1 MKIAIVRLSAL
12 GDIIVSAVFLAAIKE
27 RLPNAQIE
35 WFVDERFSAILEHS
49 PYIDKLHPIAL
60 KSALKTFNPLKIFK
74 LFKSLRA
81 YEYDIIIDMQG
92 LVKSALIAQTLKAP
106 KKVGFDY
113 ASAREGLSA
122 FFYSQK
128 VSIAYNEPIL
138 KRNFTLLSHAL
149 NLSQKEISNEIS
161 ESLSSR
167 SKVFSYQDSP
177 KIDALNLNENKLKI
191 LFVLE
196 TSKINKTYP
205 TERFKELALMLEN
218 FQICLL
224 WHANEDKANALY
236 GALKNQRD
244 VLLLPKLTLNEVK
257 ALLFKM
263 DLIIGGDTG
272 ITHLAWALQKPS
284 ITLYGNTPMER
295 FKLESPINVSLTAN
309 SNANYHKKDFSIQNI
324 EPKKIKECV
333 LNILKEKNDL

>member
-27 RLPNAQIE
+27 CFADAQIE
-35 WFVDERFSAILEHS
+35 WFVDERFGAILEHS

-60 KSALKTFNPLKIFK
+60 KSTLTTFNPLKIFK

-81 YEYDIIIDMQG
+81 YEYDIVIDMQG
-92 LVKSALIAQTLKAP
+92 LIKSALITQMLKAP

-128 VSIAYNEPIL
+128 VSIAYNEPVL

-149 NLSQKEISNEIS
+149 NLPKKEISEGLN
-161 ESLSSR
+161 SR

-177 KIDALNLNENKLKI
+177 KIDALNLNKNKLKI

-196 TSKINKTYP
+196 TSKLNKTYP
-205 TERFKELALMLEN
+205 IERFKELALALEN

-224 WHANEDKANALY
+224 WHASEDKATALY

-295 FKLESPINVSLTAN
+295 FKLESPINVSLTGN
-309 SNANYHKKDFSIQNI
+309 SNANYNKKDFSIQNI

-333 LNILKEKNDL
+333 LNILKEKE

>member
-12 GDIIVSAVFLAAIKE
+12 GDIIVSAVFLALIKE
-27 RLPNAQIE
+27 RFTNAQIE
-35 WFVDERFSAILEHS
+35 WFVDERFGAILEHS

-60 KSALKTFNPLKIFK
+60 KSTLTTFNPLKIFK

-81 YEYDIIIDMQG
+81 YEYDIVIDMQG
-92 LVKSALIAQTLKAP
+92 LIKSALITQMLKAP

-128 VSIAYNEPIL
+128 VSIAYNESVL
-138 KRNFTLLSHAL
+138 KRNFTLLFHAL
-149 NLSQKEISNEIS
+149 NLPKKEISEG
-161 ESLSSR
+161 LSSR
-167 SKVFSYQDSP
+167 SKVFSYQDSL
-177 KIDALNLNENKLKI
+177 KIDALNLNKNKPKI

-205 TERFKELALMLEN
+205 IERFKELALALEN

-224 WHANEDKANALY
+224 WHADEDKATALY

-295 FKLESPINVSLTAN
+295 FKLESPINVSLTGN
-309 SNANYHKKDFSIQNI
+309 SNANYHKKDFSIQSI

-333 LNILKEKNDL
+333 LNILKEKE

>member
-1 MKIAIVRLSAL
+1 M
-12 GDIIVSAVFLAAIKE
+12 SAVFLAAIKE
-27 RLPNAQIE
+27 RFIDAQIE

-60 KSALKTFNPLKIFK
+60 KSTLTTLNPLKIFK

-81 YEYDIIIDMQG
+81 YEYDIVIDMQG
-92 LVKSALIAQTLKAP
+92 LIKSALITQMLKAP

-128 VSIAYNEPIL
+128 VSIAYDEPIL
-138 KRNFTLLSHAL
+138 KRNFTLLFHAL
-149 NLSQKEISNEIS
+149 NLPKNEIS
-161 ESLSSR
+161 EGLSSR

-177 KIDALNLNENKLKI
+177 KIDALNLNKNKLKI

-205 TERFKELALMLEN
+205 IERFKELALALEN

-224 WHANEDKANALY
+224 WHASEDKATVLY
-236 GALKNQRD
+236 GALKNQCD

-295 FKLESPINVSLTAN
+295 FKLESPINVSLTGN

-333 LNILKEKNDL
+333 LNILKEKE

>member
-12 GDIIVSAVFLAAIKE
+12 GDIIVSAVFLVAIKE
-27 RLPNAQIE
+27 RLPDAQIE
-35 WFVDERFSAILEHS
+35 WFVDERFGAILEHS

-60 KSALKTFNPLKIFK
+60 KSALTTFNPLKIFK

-92 LVKSALIAQTLKAP
+92 LVKSALITQMLKAP

-128 VSIAYNEPIL
+128 VSIAYDEPIL

-149 NLSQKEISNEIS
+149 NLPKKEISEGLN
-161 ESLSSR
+161 SR
-167 SKVFSYQDSP
+167 FKVFSYQDSP
-177 KIDALNLNENKLKI
+177 KINALNLNQNKPKI

-224 WHANEDKANALY
+224 WHADEDKANVLY
-236 GALKNQRD
+236 GALKNQCD
-244 VLLLPKLTLNEVK
+244 ALLLPKLTLNEVK

-295 FKLESPINVSLTAN
+295 FKLESPINVSLTGN

-333 LNILKEKNDL
+333 LNVLKEKNDL

>member
-27 RLPNAQIE
+27 RFTDAQIE

-60 KSALKTFNPLKIFK
+60 KSVLTTFNPLKIFK

-92 LVKSALIAQTLKAP
+92 LVKSALITQMLKAP

-113 ASAREGLSA
+113 ASARESLSA

-128 VSIAYNEPIL
+128 VSIAYDEPIL
-138 KRNFTLLSHAL
+138 KRNFTLLSQAL
-149 NLSQKEISNEIS
+149 NLPKNEIS
-161 ESLSSR
+161 EGLSSR
-167 SKVFSYQDSP
+167 FKVFSYQDSP
-177 KIDALNLNENKLKI
+177 KIDALNLNQNKLKI

-224 WHANEDKANALY
+224 WHADEHKATTLY
-236 GALKNQRD
+236 HSLKNQCD
-244 VLLLPKLTLNEVK
+244 TLLLPKLTLNEVK

-295 FKLESPINVSLTAN
+295 FKLESPINVSLTGN

-333 LNILKEKNDL
+333 LNILKEKE

>member
-27 RLPNAQIE
+27 CLPNAQIE

-60 KSALKTFNPLKIFK
+60 KSALTTFNPLKIFK
-74 LFKSLRA
+74 LFKNLRA

-92 LVKSALIAQTLKAP
+92 LIKSALITQMLKAP
-106 KKVGFDY
+106 KKVGFDC

-128 VSIAYNEPIL
+128 VSIAYDEPIL
-138 KRNFTLLSHAL
+138 KRNFTLLSQAL
-149 NLSQKEISNEIS
+149 NLPKNEIS

-167 SKVFSYQDSP
+167 AKVFSYQDSP
-177 KIDALNLNENKLKI
+177 KINALNWNQNKPKI

-205 TERFKELALMLEN
+205 TERFKELALALEN

-224 WHANEDKANALY
+224 WHADEKKATTLY
-236 GALKNQRD
+236 HSLKNQCD
-244 VLLLPKLTLNEVK
+244 TLLLPKLTLNEVK

-263 DLIIGGDTG
+263 DVIIGGDTG

-295 FKLESPINVSLTAN
+295 FKLESPINVSLTGN

-333 LNILKEKNDL
+333 LNILKEKE

>member
-12 GDIIVSAVFLAAIKE
+12 GDIIVSAVFLTLIKE
-27 RLPNAQIE
+27 RFANAQIE
-35 WFVDERFSAILEHS
+35 WFVDERFGAILEHS

-60 KSALKTFNPLKIFK
+60 KSILTTFNPLKIFK

-81 YEYDIIIDMQG
+81 YEYDMVIDMQG
-92 LVKSALIAQTLKAP
+92 LIKSALITQMLKAP

-128 VSIAYNEPIL
+128 VSIAYNESIL

-149 NLSQKEISNEIS
+149 NLPKKEISEG
-161 ESLSSR
+161 LSFR

-205 TERFKELALMLEN
+205 IERFKDLALALEN

-224 WHANEDKANALY
+224 WHASEDKATALY
-236 GALKNQRD
+236 GALKNQCD

-295 FKLESPINVSLTAN
+295 FKLESPINVSLTGN

-333 LNILKEKNDL
+333 LNILKEKE

>member
-1 MKIAIVRLSAL
+1 M
-12 GDIIVSAVFLAAIKE
+12 SAVFLALIKE
-27 RLPNAQIE
+27 RFTNAQIE
-35 WFVDERFSAILEHS
+35 WFVDERFGAILEHS

-60 KSALKTFNPLKIFK
+60 KSTLTTFNPLKIFK

-81 YEYDIIIDMQG
+81 YEYDIVIDMQG
-92 LVKSALIAQTLKAP
+92 LIKSALITQMLKAP

-128 VSIAYNEPIL
+128 VSIAYNESVL
-138 KRNFTLLSHAL
+138 KRNFTLLFHAL
-149 NLSQKEISNEIS
+149 NLPKKEISEG
-161 ESLSSR
+161 LSSR

-177 KIDALNLNENKLKI
+177 KINALNLNQNKPKI

-205 TERFKELALMLEN
+205 IERFKELALALEN

-224 WHANEDKANALY
+224 WHADEKKANALY
-236 GALKNQRD
+236 GALKNQCD

-295 FKLESPINVSLTAN
+295 FKLESPINVSLTGN

-324 EPKKIKECV
+324 DPKKIKECV
-333 LNILKEKNDL
+333 LNILKEKE

>member
-27 RLPNAQIE
+27 RFANAQIE
-35 WFVDERFSAILEHS
+35 WFVDERFGAILEHS

-60 KSALKTFNPLKIFK
+60 KNTLTTFNPLKIFK

-81 YEYDIIIDMQG
+81 YEYDIVIDMQG
-92 LVKSALIAQTLKAP
+92 LIKSALITQMLKAP

-128 VSIAYNEPIL
+128 VSIAYNEPVL

-149 NLSQKEISNEIS
+149 NLPKKEISEG
-161 ESLSSR
+161 LSSR
-167 SKVFSYQDSP
+167 SKVFSYQDSL
-177 KIDALNLNENKLKI
+177 KIDALNLNKNKPKI

-205 TERFKELALMLEN
+205 IERFKELALALEN

-224 WHANEDKANALY
+224 WHADEDKANALY
-236 GALKNQRD
+236 GALKNQHD

-295 FKLESPINVSLTAN
+295 FKLESPINVSLTGN

-333 LNILKEKNDL
+333 LNILKEKE

>member
-27 RLPNAQIE
+27 RFTNAQIE
-35 WFVDERFSAILEHS
+35 WFVDERFGAILEHS

-60 KSALKTFNPLKIFK
+60 KSILTTFNPLNIFK
-74 LFKSLRA
+74 LFKSLMA
-81 YEYDIIIDMQG
+81 YEYDIVIDMQG
-92 LVKSALIAQTLKAP
+92 LIKSALITQMLKAP

-128 VSIAYNEPIL
+128 VSIAYSEPVL

-149 NLSQKEISNEIS
+149 NLPKKEISEG
-161 ESLSSR
+161 LSSR
-167 SKVFSYQDSP
+167 AKVFSYQDSP
-177 KIDALNLNENKLKI
+177 KIDALNLNKNKLKI

-205 TERFKELALMLEN
+205 IERFKELALALEN

-224 WHANEDKANALY
+224 WHASEDKATALY

-295 FKLESPINVSLTAN
+295 FKLESPINVSLTGN

-333 LNILKEKNDL
+333 LNILKEKE

>member
-12 GDIIVSAVFLAAIKE
+12 GDIIVSAVFLALIKE
-27 RLPNAQIE
+27 RFANAQIE
-35 WFVDERFSAILEHS
+35 WFVDERFGAILEHS

-60 KSALKTFNPLKIFK
+60 KSTLTTFNPLKIFK

-81 YEYDIIIDMQG
+81 YEYDIVIDMQG
-92 LVKSALIAQTLKAP
+92 LIKSALITQMLKAP

-128 VSIAYNEPIL
+128 VSIAYNEPVL
-138 KRNFTLLSHAL
+138 KRNFTLLFHAL
-149 NLSQKEISNEIS
+149 NLPKKEIS

-177 KIDALNLNENKLKI
+177 KIDALNLNKNKLKI

-205 TERFKELALMLEN
+205 IERFKELALALEN

-224 WHANEDKANALY
+224 WHADEDKANALY

-295 FKLESPINVSLTAN
+295 FKLESPINVSLTGN

-324 EPKKIKECV
+324 DPKKIKECV
-333 LNILKEKNDL
+333 LNILKEKE

>member
-27 RLPNAQIE
+27 RFTNAQIE
-35 WFVDERFSAILEHS
+35 WFVDERFGAILEHS

-60 KSALKTFNPLKIFK
+60 KSTLTTFNPLKIFK

-81 YEYDIIIDMQG
+81 YEYDIVIDMQG
-92 LVKSALIAQTLKAP
+92 LIKSALITQILKAP

-128 VSIAYNEPIL
+128 VSIAYNEPVL
-138 KRNFTLLSHAL
+138 KRNFTLLFHAL
-149 NLSQKEISNEIS
+149 NLPKKEISEG
-161 ESLSSR
+161 LSSR

-177 KIDALNLNENKLKI
+177 KIDALNLNENKPKI

-205 TERFKELALMLEN
+205 IERFKELALALEN

-224 WHANEDKANALY
+224 WHASEDKATALY
-236 GALKNQRD
+236 HTLKNQRD

-295 FKLESPINVSLTAN
+295 FKLESPINVSLTGN
-309 SNANYHKKDFSIQNI
+309 SNANYHKKDFSIKNI

>member
-12 GDIIVSAVFLAAIKE
+12 GDIIVSAVFLALIKE
-27 RLPNAQIE
+27 RFTNAQIE
-35 WFVDERFSAILEHS
+35 WFVDERFGAILEHS

-60 KSALKTFNPLKIFK
+60 KSTLTTFNPLKIFK

-81 YEYDIIIDMQG
+81 YEYDIVIDMQG
-92 LVKSALIAQTLKAP
+92 LIKSALITQMLKAP
-106 KKVGFDY
+106 KKVGFDCT
-113 ASAREGLSA
+113 SAREGLSA

-138 KRNFTLLSHAL
+138 KRNFTLLFHAL
-149 NLSQKEISNEIS
+149 NLPKKEIS

-177 KIDALNLNENKLKI
+177 KIDALNLNENKPKI

-205 TERFKELALMLEN
+205 IERFKELALALEN

-224 WHANEDKANALY
+224 WHADEKKATTLY
-236 GALKNQRD
+236 HSLKNQCD
-244 VLLLPKLTLNEVK
+244 ILLLPKLTLNEVK

-272 ITHLAWALQKPS
+272 ITHLAWALQKAS

-295 FKLESPINVSLTAN
+295 FKLESPINVSLTGN

-333 LNILKEKNDL
+333 LNILKEKE

>member
-1 MKIAIVRLSAL
+1 MNIAIVRLSAL
-12 GDIIVSAVFLAAIKE
+12 GDIIVSAVFLTLIKE
-27 RLPNAQIE
+27 RFTNAQIE

-60 KSALKTFNPLKIFK
+60 KSTLTTFNPLKIFK

-81 YEYDIIIDMQG
+81 YEYDIVIDMQG
-92 LVKSALIAQTLKAP
+92 LIKSALITQMLKAP
-106 KKVGFDY
+106 KKVGFDCT
-113 ASAREGLSA
+113 SAREGLSA

-128 VSIAYNEPIL
+128 VSIAYNESVL

-149 NLSQKEISNEIS
+149 NLPKKEIS

-167 SKVFSYQDSP
+167 SKVFSYQNSP
-177 KIDALNLNENKLKI
+177 KIDALNLNKNKLKI

-205 TERFKELALMLEN
+205 IERFKELALALEN

-224 WHANEDKANALY
+224 WHASEDKATALY

-295 FKLESPINVSLTAN
+295 FKLESPINVSLAGN

-333 LNILKEKNDL
+333 LNILKEKE

>member
-1 MKIAIVRLSAL
+1 M
-12 GDIIVSAVFLAAIKE
+12 SAVFLVLIKE
-27 RLPNAQIE
+27 RFADAQIE
-35 WFVDERFSAILEHS
+35 WFVDERFGAILEHS

-60 KSALKTFNPLKIFK
+60 KSTLTTFNPLKIFK

-92 LVKSALIAQTLKAP
+92 LVKSALITQMLKAP

-128 VSIAYNEPIL
+128 VSIAYDEPIL
-138 KRNFTLLSHAL
+138 KRNFTLLSQAL
-149 NLSQKEISNEIS
+149 NLPKNEIS
-161 ESLSSR
+161 EGLNSR
-167 SKVFSYQDSP
+167 FKVFSYQDSP
-177 KIDALNLNENKLKI
+177 KINALNLNQNKPKI

-205 TERFKELALMLEN
+205 TERFKELALALEN

-224 WHANEDKANALY
+224 WHADEDKATTLY
-236 GALKNQRD
+236 HALKHQRD

-272 ITHLAWALQKPS
+272 ITHLAWALQKAS

-295 FKLESPINVSLTAN
+295 FKLESPINVSLTGN

-333 LNILKEKNDL
+333 LNILKEKE

>member
-12 GDIIVSAVFLAAIKE
+12 GDIIVSAVFLALIKE
-27 RLPNAQIE
+27 RFANAQIE

-60 KSALKTFNPLKIFK
+60 KSALTTFNPLKIFK

-81 YEYDIIIDMQG
+81 YEYDIVIDMQG
-92 LVKSALIAQTLKAP
+92 LIKSALITQMLKAP

-128 VSIAYNEPIL
+128 VSIAYNEPVL

-149 NLSQKEISNEIS
+149 NLPKKEISED
-161 ESLSSR
+161 LSSR

-205 TERFKELALMLEN
+205 IERFKELALILEN

-224 WHANEDKANALY
+224 WHADEYKAAALY

-295 FKLESPINVSLTAN
+295 FKLESPINVSLTGN

-324 EPKKIKECV
+324 DPKKIKECV

>member
-27 RLPNAQIE
+27 RFANAQIE
-35 WFVDERFSAILEHS
+35 WFVDERFGAILEHS

-60 KSALKTFNPLKIFK
+60 KSTLTTFNPLKIFK

-81 YEYDIIIDMQG
+81 YEYDIVIDMQG
-92 LVKSALIAQTLKAP
+92 LIKSALITQMLKAP

-128 VSIAYNEPIL
+128 VSIAYNESVL

-149 NLSQKEISNEIS
+149 NLPKKEISEG
-161 ESLSSR
+161 LSSR
-167 SKVFSYQDSP
+167 SKVFSYQDSL

-205 TERFKELALMLEN
+205 IERFKELALALEN

-224 WHANEDKANALY
+224 WHASEDKATALY

-295 FKLESPINVSLTAN
+295 FKLESPINVSLTGN

-333 LNILKEKNDL
+333 LNILKEKE

>member
-1 MKIAIVRLSAL
+1 M
-12 GDIIVSAVFLAAIKE
+12 SAVFLALVKE
-27 RLPNAQIE
+27 RFTNAQIE

-60 KSALKTFNPLKIFK
+60 KSTLTTFNPLKIFK

-81 YEYDIIIDMQG
+81 YEYDIVIDMQG
-92 LVKSALIAQTLKAP
+92 LIKSALITQMLKAP

-128 VSIAYNEPIL
+128 VSIAYNEPVL
-138 KRNFTLLSHAL
+138 KRNFTLLFHAL
-149 NLSQKEISNEIS
+149 NLPKKEILEG
-161 ESLSSR
+161 LSSR

-177 KIDALNLNENKLKI
+177 KIDALNLNKNKPKI

-205 TERFKELALMLEN
+205 IERFKELALALEN

-224 WHANEDKANALY
+224 WHASEDKANALY

-295 FKLESPINVSLTAN
+295 FKLESPINVSLTGN

-333 LNILKEKNDL
+333 LNILKEKE

>member
-27 RLPNAQIE
+27 CLPNAQIE
-35 WFVDERFSAILEHS
+35 WFVDERFGAILEHS

-92 LVKSALIAQTLKAP
+92 LVKSALITQTLKAP

-128 VSIAYNEPIL
+128 VSIAYDEPIL

-149 NLSQKEISNEIS
+149 NLPKKEISEG
-161 ESLSSR
+161 LSSR
-167 SKVFSYQDSP
+167 AKVFSYQDSP
-177 KIDALNLNENKLKI
+177 KINALNLNQNKPKI

-205 TERFKELALMLEN
+205 IERFKELALALEN

-224 WHANEDKANALY
+224 WHADEDKANALY
-236 GALKNQRD
+236 GALKNQCD
-244 VLLLPKLTLNEVK
+244 ALLLPKLTLNEVK

-263 DLIIGGDTG
+263 DVIIGGDTG

-295 FKLESPINVSLTAN
+295 FKLESPINVSLTGN

-324 EPKKIKECV
+324 DPKKIKECV
-333 LNILKEKNDL
+333 LNILKEKE

>member
-12 GDIIVSAVFLAAIKE
+12 GDIIVSAVFLALIKE
-27 RLPNAQIE
+27 RFTNAQIE
-35 WFVDERFSAILEHS
+35 WFVDERFGAILEHS

-60 KSALKTFNPLKIFK
+60 KSTLTTFNPLKIFK

-81 YEYDIIIDMQG
+81 YEYDIVIDMQG
-92 LVKSALIAQTLKAP
+92 LIKSALITQMLKAP

-128 VSIAYNEPIL
+128 VSIAYNEPVL

-149 NLSQKEISNEIS
+149 NLPQKEISEGLN
-161 ESLSSR
+161 SR

-177 KIDALNLNENKLKI
+177 KIDALNLNKNKPKI

-205 TERFKELALMLEN
+205 IERFKELALALEN

-224 WHANEDKANALY
+224 WHASEDKATALY
-236 GALKNQRD
+236 GALKNQLD

-295 FKLESPINVSLTAN
+295 FKLESPINVSLTGN

-333 LNILKEKNDL
+333 LSILKEKE

>member
-12 GDIIVSAVFLAAIKE
+12 GDIIVSAVFLALIKE
-27 RLPNAQIE
+27 RFTNAQIE
-35 WFVDERFSAILEHS
+35 WFVDERFGAILEHS

-60 KSALKTFNPLKIFK
+60 KSTLTTFNPLKIFK

-81 YEYDIIIDMQG
+81 YEYDMVIDMQG
-92 LVKSALIAQTLKAP
+92 LIKSALITQMLKAP
-106 KKVGFDY
+106 KKVGFDCT
-113 ASAREGLSA
+113 SAREGLSA

-128 VSIAYNEPIL
+128 VSIAYNESVL

-149 NLSQKEISNEIS
+149 NLPKKEISEG
-161 ESLSSR
+161 LSSR

-177 KIDALNLNENKLKI
+177 KIDALNLNKNKPKI

-205 TERFKELALMLEN
+205 IERFKELALALEN

-224 WHANEDKANALY
+224 WHADENKATALY

-295 FKLESPINVSLTAN
+295 FKLESPINISLTGN

-333 LNILKEKNDL
+333 LNILKEKE

>member
-12 GDIIVSAVFLAAIKE
+12 GDIIVGAVFLAAIKE
-27 RLPNAQIE
+27 CLPNAQIE

-60 KSALKTFNPLKIFK
+60 KSALTTFNPLKIFK

-92 LVKSALIAQTLKAP
+92 LVKSALITQMLKAP

-113 ASAREGLSA
+113 ASARESLSA

-128 VSIAYNEPIL
+128 VSIAYDEPIL
-138 KRNFTLLSHAL
+138 KRNFTLLSQAL
-149 NLSQKEISNEIS
+149 NLPKNEIS
-161 ESLSSR
+161 EGLSSR
-167 SKVFSYQDSP
+167 FKVFSYQDSP
-177 KIDALNLNENKLKI
+177 KIDALNLNKNKPKI

-205 TERFKELALMLEN
+205 IERFKELALALEN

-224 WHANEDKANALY
+224 WHADEDKATALY
-236 GALKNQRD
+236 GALKHQHD

-272 ITHLAWALQKPS
+272 ITHLAWALQKAS

-295 FKLESPINVSLTAN
+295 FKLESPINVSLTGN
-309 SNANYHKKDFSIQNI
+309 SSANYHKKDFSIQNI

-333 LNILKEKNDL
+333 LNILKEKE

>member
-12 GDIIVSAVFLAAIKE
+12 GDIIVSAVFLALIKE
-27 RLPNAQIE
+27 RFTNAQIE

-60 KSALKTFNPLKIFK
+60 KSALTTFNPLKIFK

-81 YEYDIIIDMQG
+81 YEYDIVIDMQG
-92 LVKSALIAQTLKAP
+92 LIKSALITQMLKAP

-128 VSIAYNEPIL
+128 VSIAYNEPVL

-149 NLSQKEISNEIS
+149 NLPKKEISEG
-161 ESLSSR
+161 LSSR

-177 KIDALNLNENKLKI
+177 KIDALNLNKNKPKI

-205 TERFKELALMLEN
+205 IERFKELALALEN

-224 WHANEDKANALY
+224 WHASEDKATALY

-295 FKLESPINVSLTAN
+295 FKLESPINVSLTGN
-309 SNANYHKKDFSIQNI
+309 LNANYHKKDFSIQNI
-324 EPKKIKECV
+324 EPKKIKECI
-333 LNILKEKNDL
+333 LNILKEKE

>member
-27 RLPNAQIE
+27 RFANAQIE
-35 WFVDERFSAILEHS
+35 WFVDERFGAILEHS

-60 KSALKTFNPLKIFK
+60 KSTLTTFNPLKIFK

-81 YEYDIIIDMQG
+81 YEYDIVIDMQG
-92 LVKSALIAQTLKAP
+92 LIKSALITQMLKAP

-128 VSIAYNEPIL
+128 VSIAYNEPVL
-138 KRNFTLLSHAL
+138 KRNFTLLFHAL
-149 NLSQKEISNEIS
+149 NLPKKEIS

-177 KIDALNLNENKLKI
+177 KIDALNLNKNKLKI

-205 TERFKELALMLEN
+205 IERFKELALALEN

-224 WHANEDKANALY
+224 WHASEDKANALY

-295 FKLESPINVSLTAN
+295 FKLESPINVSLTGN

-333 LNILKEKNDL
+333 LNILKEKE

>member
-27 RLPNAQIE
+27 RFTNAQIE
-35 WFVDERFSAILEHS
+35 WFVDERFGAILEHS

-60 KSALKTFNPLKIFK
+60 KSVLTTFNPLKIFK

-81 YEYDIIIDMQG
+81 YEYDIVIDMQG
-92 LVKSALIAQTLKAP
+92 LIKSALITQMLKAP
-106 KKVGFDY
+106 KKVGFDCT
-113 ASAREGLSA
+113 SAREGLSA

-128 VSIAYNEPIL
+128 VSIAYNESVL

-149 NLSQKEISNEIS
+149 NLPQKEISEGLN
-161 ESLSSR
+161 SR

-177 KIDALNLNENKLKI
+177 KIDALNLNKNKPKI

-205 TERFKELALMLEN
+205 IERFKELALALEN

-224 WHANEDKANALY
+224 WHADEDKATVLY
-236 GALKNQRD
+236 HTLKNQRD

-295 FKLESPINVSLTAN
+295 FKLESPINVSLTGN
-309 SNANYHKKDFSIQNI
+309 SNANYHKKDFSIQSI

-333 LNILKEKNDL
+333 LNILKEKE

>member
-27 RLPNAQIE
+27 RFTNAQIE
-35 WFVDERFSAILEHS
+35 WFVDERFGAILEHS

-60 KSALKTFNPLKIFK
+60 KSTLTTFNPLKIFK

-81 YEYDIIIDMQG
+81 YEYDIVIDMQG
-92 LVKSALIAQTLKAP
+92 LIKSALITQMLKAP

-128 VSIAYNEPIL
+128 VSIAYNEPVL

-149 NLSQKEISNEIS
+149 NLPQKEISEG
-161 ESLSSR
+161 LRSR

-177 KIDALNLNENKLKI
+177 KIDALNLNKNKLKI

-205 TERFKELALMLEN
+205 IERFKELALALEN

-224 WHANEDKANALY
+224 WHADENKATALY
-236 GALKNQRD
+236 HTLKNQRD

-295 FKLESPINVSLTAN
+295 FKLESPINVSLTGN

-333 LNILKEKNDL
+333 LNILKEKE

>member
-1 MKIAIVRLSAL
+1 M
-12 GDIIVSAVFLAAIKE
+12 SAVFLALIKE
-27 RLPNAQIE
+27 RFTNAQIE
-35 WFVDERFSAILEHS
+35 WFVDERFGAILEHS
-49 PYIDKLHPIAL
+49 SYIDKLHPIAL
-60 KSALKTFNPLKIFK
+60 KSTLTTFNPLKIFK

-81 YEYDIIIDMQG
+81 YEYDIVIDMQG
-92 LVKSALIAQTLKAP
+92 LIKSALITQMLKAP
-106 KKVGFDY
+106 KRVGFDY

-128 VSIAYNEPIL
+128 VSIAYNESVL

-149 NLSQKEISNEIS
+149 NLPKKEISEG
-161 ESLSSR
+161 LRSR

-177 KIDALNLNENKLKI
+177 KIDALNLNKNKPKI

-205 TERFKELALMLEN
+205 IERFKELALALEN

-224 WHANEDKANALY
+224 WHANEDKATALY

-295 FKLESPINVSLTAN
+295 FKLESPINVSLTGN

-333 LNILKEKNDL
+333 LNILKEKE

>member
-12 GDIIVSAVFLAAIKE
+12 GDIIVSAVFLAVIKE
-27 RLPNAQIE
+27 RFIHAQIE

-49 PYIDKLHPIAL
+49 PYIDQLHPIAL
-60 KSALKTFNPLKIFK
+60 KSALKSFNPLKIFK

-92 LVKSALIAQTLKAP
+92 LIKSALITQCLKAP

-122 FFYSQK
+122 LFYSQK
-128 VSIAYNEPIL
+128 VSIAYEEPIL
-138 KRNFTLLSHAL
+138 KRNFTLISQAL
-149 NLSQKEISNEIS
+149 NLPKKEIS
-161 ESLSSR
+161 ESLISR
-167 SKVFSYQDSP
+167 SKVFSYQNSP
-177 KIDALNLNENKLKI
+177 KINALNLNENKPKI

-205 TERFKELALMLEN
+205 IERFKELALMLEN

-224 WHANEDKANALY
+224 WHADEKKAVALY
-236 GALKNQRD
+236 DALKNQCD
-244 VLLLPKLTLNEVK
+244 ILLLPKLTLNEVK

-272 ITHLAWALQKPS
+272 ITHLAWALQKAS

-295 FKLESPINVSLTAN
+295 FKLESPINISLT
-309 SNANYHKKDFSIQNI
+309 SNANASYHKKDFSIQNI
-324 EPKKIKECV
+324 EPERIKECV
-333 LNILKEKNDL
+333 LNLLKEKE

>member
-12 GDIIVSAVFLAAIKE
+12 GDIVVSAVFLAAIKE
-27 RLPNAQIE
+27 CLPNAQIE
-35 WFVDERFSAILEHS
+35 WFVDERFGAILEHS

-60 KSALKTFNPLKIFK
+60 KSVLTTFNPLKIFK

-92 LVKSALIAQTLKAP
+92 LVKSALITQMLKAP

-113 ASAREGLSA
+113 ASAREGLST

-128 VSIAYNEPIL
+128 VSIAYNEPVL

-149 NLSQKEISNEIS
+149 NLPQKEISEG
-161 ESLSSR
+161 LSSR
-167 SKVFSYQDSP
+167 SKVFSYQPSL
-177 KIDALNLNENKLKI
+177 KIDALNLNQNKLKI

-196 TSKINKTYP
+196 TSKVNKTYP
-205 TERFKELALMLEN
+205 TERFKELALALEN

-224 WHANEDKANALY
+224 WHADEKKAATLY
-236 GALKNQRD
+236 GTLKDQRD

-295 FKLESPINVSLTAN
+295 FKLESPINVSLTGN

-333 LNILKEKNDL
+333 LNILKEKE

>member
-27 RLPNAQIE
+27 RFADAQIE
-35 WFVDERFSAILEHS
+35 WFVDERFGAILEHS

-60 KSALKTFNPLKIFK
+60 KSALTTFNPLKIFK

-81 YEYDIIIDMQG
+81 YEYDIVIDMQG
-92 LVKSALIAQTLKAP
+92 LVKSALITQMLKAP
-106 KKVGFDY
+106 KKVGFDCT
-113 ASAREGLSA
+113 SAREGLSA

-128 VSIAYNEPIL
+128 VSIAYDEPVL
-138 KRNFTLLSHAL
+138 KRNFTLLSQAL
-149 NLSQKEISNEIS
+149 NLPKNEIS
-161 ESLSSR
+161 EGLSSR

-205 TERFKELALMLEN
+205 IERFKELALMLEN

-224 WHANEDKANALY
+224 WHASEDKAAALY
-236 GALKNQRD
+236 GALKNQCD

-295 FKLESPINVSLTAN
+295 FKLESPINVSLTGN

-333 LNILKEKNDL
+333 LNILKEKE

>member
-12 GDIIVSAVFLAAIKE
+12 GDIIVSAVFLAMIKE
-27 RLPNAQIE
+27 RFIHAQIE

-60 KSALKTFNPLKIFK
+60 KSALKSFNPLKIFK

-92 LVKSALIAQTLKAP
+92 LIKSALITQCLKAP

-122 FFYSQK
+122 LFYSQK
-128 VSIAYNEPIL
+128 VSIAYDEPIL
-138 KRNFTLLSHAL
+138 KRNFTLISQAL
-149 NLSQKEISNEIS
+149 NLPKKEISEGLI
-161 ESLSSR
+161 SR
-167 SKVFSYQDSP
+167 SKVFSYQDSSQ
-177 KIDALNLNENKLKI
+177 INALNLNENKPKI

-196 TSKINKTYP
+196 TSKTNKTYP
-205 TERFKELALMLEN
+205 IERFKELALMLESV
-218 FQICLL
+218 QICLL
-224 WHANEDKANALY
+224 WHADEKKAAALY
-236 GALKNQRD
+236 DALKNQCD
-244 VLLLPKLTLNEVK
+244 ILLLPKLTLNEVK
-257 ALLFKM
+257 ALLFRM

-295 FKLESPINVSLTAN
+295 FKLESPINVSLTSNA
-309 SNANYHKKDFSIQNI
+309 NANYHKKDFSIQNI
-324 EPKKIKECV
+324 EPKRIKESV
-333 LNILKEKNDL
+333 LNLLKEKE

>member
-12 GDIIVSAVFLAAIKE
+12 GDIIVSAVFLALIKE
-27 RLPNAQIE
+27 RFTNAQIE
-35 WFVDERFSAILEHS
+35 WFVDERFGAILEHS

-60 KSALKTFNPLKIFK
+60 KSTLTTFNPLKIFK

-81 YEYDIIIDMQG
+81 YEYNIVIDMQG
-92 LVKSALIAQTLKAP
+92 LIKSALITQMLKAP

-128 VSIAYNEPIL
+128 VSIAYNESIL

-149 NLSQKEISNEIS
+149 NLPKKEISEG
-161 ESLSSR
+161 LSSR

-177 KIDALNLNENKLKI
+177 KIDALNLNKNKPKI

-205 TERFKELALMLEN
+205 IERFKELALALEN

-224 WHANEDKANALY
+224 WHASEDKATALY

-295 FKLESPINVSLTAN
+295 FKLESPINVSLTGN

>member
-27 RLPNAQIE
+27 RFTNAQIE
-35 WFVDERFSAILEHS
+35 WFVDERFGAILEHS

-60 KSALKTFNPLKIFK
+60 KSTLTTFNPLKIFK

-92 LVKSALIAQTLKAP
+92 LIKSALITQMLKAP

-128 VSIAYNEPIL
+128 VSIAYDEPVL
-138 KRNFTLLSHAL
+138 KRNFTLLFHAL
-149 NLSQKEISNEIS
+149 NLPKKEIS

-177 KIDALNLNENKLKI
+177 KIDALNLNKNKLKI

-205 TERFKELALMLEN
+205 IERFKELALALEN

-224 WHANEDKANALY
+224 WHADEKKATTLY
-236 GALKNQRD
+236 GALKDQRD

-295 FKLESPINVSLTAN
+295 FKLESPINVSLTGN

-333 LNILKEKNDL
+333 LNILKEKE

>member
-12 GDIIVSAVFLAAIKE
+12 GDIIVSAVFLALIKE
-27 RLPNAQIE
+27 CFTNAQIE
-35 WFVDERFSAILEHS
+35 WFVDERFGAILEHS

-60 KSALKTFNPLKIFK
+60 KSALTTFNPLKIFK

-81 YEYDIIIDMQG
+81 YEYDIVIDMQG
-92 LVKSALIAQTLKAP
+92 LIKSALITQMLKAP
-106 KKVGFDY
+106 KKVGFDCT
-113 ASAREGLSA
+113 SAREGLSA

-128 VSIAYNEPIL
+128 VSIAYNESVL

-149 NLSQKEISNEIS
+149 NLPKKEISEG
-161 ESLSSR
+161 LSSR

-177 KIDALNLNENKLKI
+177 KIDALNLNKNKPKI

-205 TERFKELALMLEN
+205 IERFKELALALEN

-224 WHANEDKANALY
+224 WHADEDKATALY

-295 FKLESPINVSLTAN
+295 FKLESPINVSLTGN

-333 LNILKEKNDL
+333 LNILKEKE

>member
-12 GDIIVSAVFLAAIKE
+12 GDIIVSAVFLPLIKE
-27 RLPNAQIE
+27 RFANAQIE

-60 KSALKTFNPLKIFK
+60 KSTLTTFNPLKIFK

-81 YEYDIIIDMQG
+81 YEYDIVIDMQG
-92 LVKSALIAQTLKAP
+92 LIKSALITQMLKAP

-128 VSIAYNEPIL
+128 VSIAYNEPVL

-149 NLSQKEISNEIS
+149 NLPKKEISEG
-161 ESLSSR
+161 LSSR

-205 TERFKELALMLEN
+205 IERFKELALALEN

-224 WHANEDKANALY
+224 WHASEDKATALY

-295 FKLESPINVSLTAN
+295 FKLESPINVSLTGN

-333 LNILKEKNDL
+333 LNILKEKE

>member
-12 GDIIVSAVFLAAIKE
+12 GDIIVSAVFLALIKE
-27 RLPNAQIE
+27 RFTNAQIE
-35 WFVDERFSAILEHS
+35 WFVDERFGAILEHS
-49 PYIDKLHPIAL
+49 PYIDKLYPIAL
-60 KSALKTFNPLKIFK
+60 KRTLTTFNPLKIFK

-81 YEYDIIIDMQG
+81 YEYDIVIDMQG
-92 LVKSALIAQTLKAP
+92 LIKSALITQMLKAP

-128 VSIAYNEPIL
+128 VSIAYSEPVL

-149 NLSQKEISNEIS
+149 NLPKKEISEG
-161 ESLSSR
+161 LSSR

-177 KIDALNLNENKLKI
+177 KIDALNLNKNKLKI

-205 TERFKELALMLEN
+205 IERFKELALALEN

-224 WHANEDKANALY
+224 WHASEDKATALY

-295 FKLESPINVSLTAN
+295 FKLESPINVSLTGN

-333 LNILKEKNDL
+333 LNILKEKE

>member
-27 RLPNAQIE
+27 RFTNAQIE
-35 WFVDERFSAILEHS
+35 WFVDERFGAILEHS

-60 KSALKTFNPLKIFK
+60 KSTLTTFNPLKIFK

-81 YEYDIIIDMQG
+81 YEYDIVIDMQG
-92 LVKSALIAQTLKAP
+92 LIKSALITQMLKAP

-128 VSIAYNEPIL
+128 VSIAYNEPVL

-149 NLSQKEISNEIS
+149 NLPQKEISEGLN
-161 ESLSSR
+161 SR

-177 KIDALNLNENKLKI
+177 KIDALNLNKNKPKI

-205 TERFKELALMLEN
+205 IERFKELALALEN

-224 WHANEDKANALY
+224 WHASEDKATALY

-295 FKLESPINVSLTAN
+295 FKLESPINVSLTGN

-333 LNILKEKNDL
+333 LNILKEKE

>member
-27 RLPNAQIE
+27 CLPNAQIE
-35 WFVDERFSAILEHS
+35 WFVDERFGAILEHS

-60 KSALKTFNPLKIFK
+60 KSTLTTFNPLKIFK

-92 LVKSALIAQTLKAP
+92 LVKSALITQTLKAP
-106 KKVGFDY
+106 KKVGFDC

-128 VSIAYNEPIL
+128 VSIAYDEPIL
-138 KRNFTLLSHAL
+138 KRNFMLLSQAL
-149 NLSQKEISNEIS
+149 NLPKEEISQ
-161 ESLSSR
+161 SLSSR
-167 SKVFSYQDSP
+167 FKVFSYQDSP
-177 KIDALNLNENKLKI
+177 KINALNLNQNKPKI

-205 TERFKELALMLEN
+205 IERFKELALALEN

-224 WHANEDKANALY
+224 WHADEDKATALY

-295 FKLESPINVSLTAN
+295 FKLESPINVSLTGN

-333 LNILKEKNDL
+333 LNILKEKE

>member
-1 MKIAIVRLSAL
+1 M
-12 GDIIVSAVFLAAIKE
+12 SAVFLVAIKE
-27 RLPNAQIE
+27 RFTNAQIE
-35 WFVDERFSAILEHS
+35 WFVDERFGAILEHS

-60 KSALKTFNPLKIFK
+60 KSTLTTFNPLKIFK

-81 YEYDIIIDMQG
+81 YEYDIVIDMQG
-92 LVKSALIAQTLKAP
+92 LIKSALITQMLKAP

-149 NLSQKEISNEIS
+149 NLPKKEILEG
-161 ESLSSR
+161 LSSR

-177 KIDALNLNENKLKI
+177 KIDALNLNKNKPKI

-205 TERFKELALMLEN
+205 IERFKELALALEN

-224 WHANEDKANALY
+224 WHADEDKANALY
-236 GALKNQRD
+236 HTLKNQHD

-295 FKLESPINVSLTAN
+295 FKLESPINVSLTGN

-333 LNILKEKNDL
+333 LNILKEKE